1 MPSSPPLSSLFLW
14 GLLSTPTVTSV
25 PSLLIFGDEMRDVKR
40 GGGQENYEMIVDQ
53 MGGDKNKMGQD
64 RRGTDKTERDEMRE
78 RWRQEEKM

>member
-1 MPSSPPLSSLFLW
+1 
-14 GLLSTPTVTSV
+14 
-25 PSLLIFGDEMRDVKR
+25 MRDVKR